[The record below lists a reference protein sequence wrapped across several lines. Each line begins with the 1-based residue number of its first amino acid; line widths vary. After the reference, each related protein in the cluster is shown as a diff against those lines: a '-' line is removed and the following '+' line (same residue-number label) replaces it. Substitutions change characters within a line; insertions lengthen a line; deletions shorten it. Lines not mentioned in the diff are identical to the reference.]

1 MVKSHPKW
9 ECFLHWAYPVYH
21 FACLNHVK
29 SHQYPSFD
37 AKKIPFTPH
46 FSCWNSIFWSWIFPL
61 LRSPGLQKRPVT
73 GFTILHR
80 LRVCILQAL
89 QLFLQLRRA
98 SRCGTPVIS
107 RGDDWGSPI
116 EKAHRFNMLPKKT
129 ILWLCPD
136 DFEAVHSFLSVYLQ
150 KYPHHLHVWGFTP
163 QWLPV
168 FNLSIILGCQLPG
181 TTNKKGSWTF
191 HERGCSWLQ
200 YVVFVC
206 IGKANYNNDP
216 WSEDLKCLGTR
227 FYPKQPLR

>member
-116 EKAHRFNMLPKKT
+116 EKAHRFNMLPKKN
-129 ILWLCPD
+129 
-136 DFEAVHSFLSVYLQ
+136 DFMTLSGWFWSCALLFVCLSSKISTPSPCLRIYPTMIACIQLEHHFRLPTAWNHEQ
-150 KYPHHLHVWGFTP
+150 KRVM
-163 QWLPV
+163 
-168 FNLSIILGCQLPG
+168 NLSWKRLQL
-181 TTNKKGSWTF
+181 TTVRSVCLYWKG
-191 HERGCSWLQ
+191 
-200 YVVFVC
+200 
-206 IGKANYNNDP
+206 
-216 WSEDLKCLGTR
+216 
-227 FYPKQPLR
+227 